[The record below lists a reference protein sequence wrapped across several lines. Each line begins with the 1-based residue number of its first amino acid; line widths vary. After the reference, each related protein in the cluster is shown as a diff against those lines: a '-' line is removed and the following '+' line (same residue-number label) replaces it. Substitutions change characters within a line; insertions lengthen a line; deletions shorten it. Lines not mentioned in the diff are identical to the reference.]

1 MGLFGG
7 SEAAKVKYEPWG
19 PAESNLKKSVDYTGR
34 TADAAMANQFHGDV
48 YADPT
53 GMQRAAL
60 QRTSDFA
67 GGNAQQLANAN
78 VRGALAMGGA
88 GVNYGANADQIFSQY
103 GGQAT
108 GGILDRT
115 GQYLNND
122 VLNNQI
128 AAMRANAGRDVA
140 EQLAPMNGSFAA
152 NGNTN
157 SSRAGVAE
165 GIVRRAGNE
174 SANAQE
180 AAMRGAAYNNAI
192 SAAQNDYFQGANT
205 ALAANAQVGNAFD
218 VGQNATEN
226 AIRVGQQ
233 PNDMLMGV
241 GNQNQQWN
249 QQELDAARAQWQQ
262 QYLQG
267 FDIMDRSTG
276 ILNGLA
282 GNGGSQASGGGGG
295 GMLGKAIGLGALA
308 AGAYFAPATGGASLA
323 AGTAVASQTA

>member
-7 SEAAKVKYEPWG
+7 EAAGKVKYEPWG
-19 PAESNLKKSVDYTGR
+19 AAESNLKKSIDYTGR
-34 TADAAMANQFHGDV
+34 TADAAMKNQFHGDV

-53 GMQRAAL
+53 ALQRAAL
-60 QRTSDFA
+60 ANKAQYAAGPARTLANQNVSSA
-67 GGNAQQLANAN
+67 QAMGNA
-78 VRGALAMGGA
+78 GI
-88 GVNYGANADQIFSQY
+88 NYGANADQIFGQY
-103 GGQAT
+103 GGSAT
-108 GGILDRT
+108 EGIVGRT

-122 VLNNQI
+122 ILNNQI
-128 AAMRANAGRDVA
+128 EAMRSNAGRDVA
-140 EQLAPMNGSFAA
+140 ERLAPMNSGFAS

-180 AAMRGAAYNNAI
+180 AAMRGSAYNNAVQF
-192 SAAQNDYFQGANT
+192 AQNDYFQGANT
-205 ALAANAQVGNAFD
+205 ALAANDQVGNAFQ

-226 AIRVGQQ
+226 AIQVGAQ
-233 PNDMLMGV
+233 PNDMMMEV

-262 QYLQG
+262 KYLQG

-282 GNGGSQASGGGGG
+282 GNGGQQVSGGGGG
-295 GMLGKAIGLGALA
+295 SMAGKLIGLGAMA
-308 AGAYFAPATGGASLA
+308 VGTYFGGPAGGAA
-323 AGTAVASQTA
+323 AGTAANAVTGG